1 LKSAS
6 LGKTADVLLAKPLR
20 NNIVEE
26 YKDDEVPKNKNAEY
40 YDEINTLCID
50 MSDPNVQQTIGEMEK
65 YKSILTM
72 IITGGKF
79 GAPVDLKSLLTKA
92 AHYPLKELYIINF
105 GKFVTSVPEQINGY
119 KDLNVLSLI
128 NNKIS
133 KLPDAVKSLT
143 NLKTLYVDLNPIKV
157 IINDVTPLS
166 DLEKLGVVKTKISKE
181 EIAKIKSLLPNCK
194 IEPL

>member
-1 LKSAS
+1 M
-6 LGKTADVLLAKPLR
+6 
-20 NNIVEE
+20 
-26 YKDDEVPKNKNAEY
+26 
-40 YDEINTLCID
+40 TL
-50 MSDPNVQQTIGEMEK
+50 
-65 YKSILTM
+65 

-79 GAPVDLKSLLTKA
+79 GAPVDLKLLLTKA

-105 GKFVTSVPEQINGY
+105 GKFVTSVPEEINGF
-119 KDLNVLSLI
+119 KNLIVLSLI

-157 IINDVTPLS
+157 IINDITPLS
-166 DLEKLGVVKTKISKE
+166 DLERLGVVKTKISKQ

-194 IEPL
+194 IEPI